1 MEPVLSQAGQF
12 SLIATI
18 AVVFV
23 LLSFVMP
30 RLIERPR

>member
-12 SLIATI
+12 SMIATI

-23 LLSFVMP
+23 LLSFVLP
-30 RLIERPR
+30 RLVQRPR